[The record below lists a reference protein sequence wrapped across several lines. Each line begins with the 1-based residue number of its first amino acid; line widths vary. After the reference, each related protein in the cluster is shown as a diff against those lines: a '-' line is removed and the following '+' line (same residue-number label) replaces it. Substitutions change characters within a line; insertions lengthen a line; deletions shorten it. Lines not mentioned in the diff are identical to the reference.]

1 VHDGTP
7 ESSPT
12 SPGCTWRSTS
22 ASSSCR
28 RTASTSSWPWARSP
42 PTPRFLEVAVASGLN
57 VLVSGGTQA
66 DKNTLHTRLK
76 ALPWTDV
83 HEATRVHS
91 IGPGRIETRTIRV
104 IDPTGSSDGQ
114 GEFFPGAVQAIPGT
128 VAQRPISAHR

>member
-1 VHDGTP
+1 MAVNIRKFVQAHSLDELVALGTI
-7 ESSPT
+7 
-12 SPGCTWRSTS
+12 
-22 ASSSCR
+22 
-28 RTASTSSWPWARSP
+28 TAHAA
-42 PTPRFLEVAVASGLN
+42 RFLEVAVASGLN

-66 DKNTLHTRLK
+66 GKSTLHTRLK

-91 IGPGRIETRTIRV
+91 IGHGRIETRTIRV

-114 GEFFPGAVQAIPGT
+114 GEFVPGAAQAIPGT